1 MTGGDNMRMLSKRM
15 TILAMVIATI
25 AIAVAWLL
33 NATKEVML
41 LIALLALSVFINDT
55 TETPMGLESERKS
68 EKKSMRILVGTDG
81 SDQSMKAVEYAAS
94 LALKK
99 DGEVLLVHVV
109 AMDPRIPPSI
119 WVTPEIEARDRKF
132 IEELRKAAE
141 NMLNDIA
148 KKLKEIGVNVRTRI
162 EFGDP
167 AEQILRIADDEE
179 VDMIVLGVRGISR
192 WKKILMGSVSEKVA
206 DEAKVPVMIVR

>member
-1 MTGGDNMRMLSKRM
+1 MMGGENMRKM
-15 TILAMVIATI
+15 TILAMVIAGVSI
-25 AIAVAWLL
+25 AIAWWLH
-33 NATKEVML
+33 ATKEIMW
-41 LIALLALSVFINDT
+41 LIALLALSVFVSDT
-55 TETPMGLESERKS
+55 SESPTVLEDERKE
-68 EKKSMRILVGTDG
+68 EKRNMKILVGADG
-81 SDQSMKAVEYAAS
+81 SEKSMKAVDYAAS
-94 LALKK
+94 LALKN

-132 IEELRKAAE
+132 IEDLRKTAE

-148 KKLKEIGVNVRTRI
+148 TRLREMGVNVKTRI

-167 AEQILRIADDEE
+167 AEQILKIADEE
-179 VDMIVLGVRGISR
+179 NVDMIVVGVRGISR

-206 DEAKVPVMIVR
+206 NEAKVPVMIVR

>member
-1 MTGGDNMRMLSKRM
+1 MRMLSKRM
-15 TILAMVIATI
+15 TILAMVLATI
-25 AIAVAWLL
+25 AMALAWLL

-41 LIALLALSVFINDT
+41 LIALLALSAFINDT
-55 TETPMGLESERKS
+55 ETSVKLEEEQKS
-68 EKKSMRILVGTDG
+68 EKRSMTILVGTDG
-81 SDQSMKAVEYAAS
+81 SEESIKAVEYAAS
-94 LALKK
+94 LAIDK
-99 DGEVLLVHVV
+99 GYEVLLVHVV

-132 IEELRKAAE
+132 IEDLRKAAE

-167 AEQILRIADDEE
+167 AEQILRIADEE
-179 VDMIVLGVRGISR
+179 NVNMIVLGVRGISR

>member
-1 MTGGDNMRMLSKRM
+1 MRMLSKRM
-15 TILAMVIATI
+15 TILAMVLATI
-25 AIAVAWLL
+25 AMALAWLL

-41 LIALLALSVFINDT
+41 LIALLALSAFINDT
-55 TETPMGLESERKS
+55 VETSVRLEDEQKS
-68 EKKSMRILVGTDG
+68 EKRSMTILVGTDG
-81 SDQSMKAVEYAAS
+81 SEESIKAVEYAAS
-94 LALKK
+94 LAIDK
-99 DGEVLLVHVV
+99 GYEVLLVHVV

-148 KKLKEIGVNVRTRI
+148 RKLKEIGVNVRTRI

-167 AEQILRIADDEE
+167 AEQILRIADEE
-179 VDMIVLGVRGISR
+179 NVNMIVLGVRGISR

>member
-1 MTGGDNMRMLSKRM
+1 MLSKRM
-15 TILAMVIATI
+15 TILAMVLATI
-25 AIAVAWLL
+25 AMALAWLL

-41 LIALLALSVFINDT
+41 LIALLALSAFINDT
-55 TETPMGLESERKS
+55 ETSVKLEEEQKS
-68 EKKSMRILVGTDG
+68 EKRSMTILVGTDG
-81 SDQSMKAVEYAAS
+81 SEESIKAVEYAAS
-94 LALKK
+94 LAIDK
-99 DGEVLLVHVV
+99 GYEVLLVHVV

-132 IEELRKAAE
+132 IEDLRKAAE

-167 AEQILRIADDEE
+167 AEQILRIADEE
-179 VDMIVLGVRGISR
+179 NVNMIVLGVRGISR